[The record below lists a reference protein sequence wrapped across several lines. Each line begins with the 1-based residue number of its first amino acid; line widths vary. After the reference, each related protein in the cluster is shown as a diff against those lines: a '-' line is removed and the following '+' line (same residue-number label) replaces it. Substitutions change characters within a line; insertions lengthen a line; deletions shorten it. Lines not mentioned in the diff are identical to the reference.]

1 MRLLT
6 LILLLPLA
14 ACASRGPAIQQME
27 ADSLFDYATQ
37 KLAAE
42 EWNDAAEAL
51 ERFTLVHTNHPRIAE
66 ARYRLGEAYMG
77 REEYVT
83 AAMEFNRL
91 ASDFPT
97 GPWAD
102 DARYQVCRSY
112 QELAPRSPL
121 DQEYTRT
128 AIGHCESL
136 VSYYP
141 QSEFA
146 APALAIVGE
155 LVNRLAEKDYNTAY
169 SYERRRGA
177 YDSAIIYYQQVV
189 ENYARTEWA
198 PRALAR
204 MHAIYE
210 RLQYTQEAEAAKQM
224 LIRDYPQSPE
234 ARQLSGVTVSTGL

>member
-6 LILLLPLA
+6 LILLLPLV

-27 ADSLFDYATQ
+27 ADSLYNYGAQ

-42 EWNDAAEAL
+42 EWNDAAEAF
-51 ERFTLVHTNHPRIAE
+51 ERFTLVYTNHPRIAE

-91 ASDFPT
+91 ANDFPT
-97 GPWAD
+97 GPFAD
-102 DARYQVCRSY
+102 DSRYQVCRSY
-112 QELAPRSPL
+112 EELAPRSAL

-146 APALAIVGE
+146 GPAREIVAR

-169 SYERRRGA
+169 NYERRRGA

-189 ENYARTEWA
+189 ENYPRTEWA

-204 MHAIYE
+204 MHVIYD